1 MSGTK
6 KPVKKPTKLTREM
19 KELQRFADALKATQH
34 NPVNWAAIIGFVGPI
49 VARIATRYAVRYVAR
64 KWGKK
69 ASVKIVT
76 EAVESVADDVGA
88 IIQKN
93 LKRS

>member
-1 MSGTK
+1 VADKKSTK
-6 KPVKKPTKLTREM
+6 KKPTKLTKEV
-19 KELQRFADALKATQH
+19 KELKAFADALKATQH
-34 NPVNWAAIIGFVGPI
+34 NPVNWGAIISFVGPI
-49 VARIATRYAVRYVAR
+49 VARIATRYAVRFVAR

-76 EAVESVADDVGA
+76 EAVESVADDVSA
-88 IIQKN
+88 VIQKN

>member
-1 MSGTK
+1 MTAK
-6 KPVKKPTKLTREM
+6 KTVKKKPTKLTKEM
-19 KELQRFADALKATQH
+19 QELQRFADALKATQH

-49 VARIATRYAVRYVAR
+49 VARIATRYAVRYVAK
-64 KWGKK
+64 KWGRK

>member
-1 MSGTK
+1 MKTK
-6 KPVKKPTKLTREM
+6 AKAKKKTTKLTKEM
-19 KELQRFADALKATQH
+19 RELQRFADALNATQH

-64 KWGKK
+64 KWGRK

-76 EAVESVADDVGA
+76 EAVESVADDVSA

>member
-1 MSGTK
+1 MTPK
-6 KPVKKPTKLTREM
+6 KSVKKKHTKLTKEL

-34 NPVNWAAIIGFVGPI
+34 NPVNWAAIISFVGPI

-64 KWGKK
+64 KWGRK
-69 ASVKIVT
+69 ASVKVVT
-76 EAVESVADDVGA
+76 ETVESVADDVVD